1 MKKLLSF
8 AVVIAFTGF
17 IGYKAYDVASSDSAA
32 ATAVSDRLELRKAE
46 LYDYFSA
53 TIFRYLPLPES
64 PQDDGIPRPRT

>member
-1 MKKLLSF
+1 MKTLLSF
-8 AVVIAFTGF
+8 AVIIVFTGF
-17 IGYKAYDVASSDSAA
+17 IGYKAYDVASSASVT
-32 ATAVSDRLELRKAE
+32 ATAVPDRLELRKAE